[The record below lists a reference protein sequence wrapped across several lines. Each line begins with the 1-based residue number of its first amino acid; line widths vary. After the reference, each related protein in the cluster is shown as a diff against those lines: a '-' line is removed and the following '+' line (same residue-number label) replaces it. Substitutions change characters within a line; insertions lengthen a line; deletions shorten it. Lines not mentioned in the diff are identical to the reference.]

1 MIDLQVKICSTCV
14 IILRQIIMKVAQN
27 KNNFFNQLPKKK
39 LDNLFILIEWTAIAK
54 DVAINNSFVYKK
66 SEQSILE
73 IRNSNILVVEKSW
86 VLRSLLKNLSQ
97 KVKYIFKRKKTFK
110 FCTFFVH
117 QHFLKLIKVGWH
129 ATLKPN
135 HFNLKFLT

>member
-27 KNNFFNQLPKKK
+27 KNNFLNQLPKKK

-66 SEQSILE
+66 SEQSIIE

-97 KVKYIFKRKKTFK
+97 KVKYIFKRKKLSNFA
-110 FCTFFVH
+110 
-117 QHFLKLIKVGWH
+117 HFLFI
-129 ATLKPN
+129 N
-135 HFNLKFLT
+135 IF